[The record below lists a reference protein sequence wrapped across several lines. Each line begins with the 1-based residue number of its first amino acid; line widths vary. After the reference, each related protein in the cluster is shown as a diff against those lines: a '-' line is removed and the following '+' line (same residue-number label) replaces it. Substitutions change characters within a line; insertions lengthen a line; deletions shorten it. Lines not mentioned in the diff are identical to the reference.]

1 MRQSVEGFRHIHS
14 DYSTIDILRVTVGY
28 RFNYINKAFLSVS
41 LAIEALLCSRANTI
55 YNLVDAVIYCSRDNL
70 IHVR

>member
-28 RFNYINKAFLSVS
+28 RFYYVYKALLSVP
-41 LAIEALLCSRANTI
+41 LAVETLLRTGSYTIDNLVNAIII
-55 YNLVDAVIYCSRDNL
+55 YNF